1 MNAGVFLVPAVH
13 EVAVATKL
21 AIAAGATEKPDS
33 HALADRPALD
43 TRTKRIDPADNLVTR
58 NARPLDREQS
68 IDGP

>member
-1 MNAGVFLVPAVH
+1 MNAGVFLVPAVY

-43 TRTKRIDPADNLVTR
+43 TVAKRIDPTHHLVSG
-58 NARPLDREQS
+58 NAWKSDP
-68 IDGP
+68 G